1 MTHNRDGAREI
12 QKTLIVVFPGT
23 AFYQINKLVTAG
35 IILKNE
41 EDGKY
46 YIKEDVKLEPKEK
59 ITVTPVIKDESY
71 LIEKKRALRRWK
83 QSFGYYCLLPEKFRF
98 GLRDF
103 KKMG

>member
-1 MTHNRDGAREI
+1 M
-12 QKTLIVVFPGT
+12 
-23 AFYQINKLVTAG
+23 
-35 IILKNE
+35 IISKNE
-41 EDGKY
+41 VDGKY

-59 ITVTPVIKDESY
+59 IIVAPVVKDESD

-83 QSFGYYCLLPEKFRF
+83 QSFGYYYLHSEKFRF